1 MFAKSLGLER
11 QTADCSSEGQGSRV
25 GIFNGSSVVSIKVRR
40 RRHMLT
46 YIPGLFGPTVVG
58 IEKMEPDQP
67 SPLVLFNGT

>member
-11 QTADCSSEGQGSRV
+11 QTADCSSEAQGSQV
-25 GIFNGSSVVSIKVRR
+25 GTFNGSSVVPIKVR

-46 YIPGLFGPTVVG
+46 HIPGLFGPTVVG

-67 SPLVLFNGT
+67 SPLVLFNDT